1 VDPESRAGR
10 QAAAWAARGKD
21 DRAALLE
28 RIARQPVATW
38 LTGGDPEARVRAVT
52 TAAARAD
59 RIPVLVA
66 YDIPDRDCGLYSS
79 GGASDA
85 AAYHDWIA
93 RFAAGIADRR
103 ALVVLE
109 PDAIAQ
115 LVAGCPAAELDGDR
129 LAQLADA
136 ITQLKAHSG
145 TEVYLDAGNAGWIA
159 NTGLLAEVLYQAGVT
174 EADGFALNVSNF
186 QTTAASKAY
195 GDRIS
200 ALLGGTHYVIDTSRN
215 GAGPWNGPRTA
226 DGGVSG
232 SSGSSG
238 GSGSGGSGPSSG
250 TSDDESWCNPP
261 DRALGAPPTIDTGDP
276 LVDAYLWV
284 KRPGESDGSCRGA
297 PPAGSWWSAYALP
310 GPRRDRLAVRPGRP
324 ARDRLALADAGPL
337 RVPDSVPVPVL
348 FAGPG
353 DAGGRGGAV
362 GPRPGLVRH
371 GPRRGHRTCSHT
383 AFDGVPRRSVTKSM
397 YQPLGTSEGSSGTV
411 KRIEPL
417 PRRT

>member
-38 LTGGDPEARVRAVT
+38 LTGGDPEARVRSVT
-52 TAAARAD
+52 MAAARAD

-79 GGASDA
+79 GGAPGA

-93 RFAAGIADRR
+93 RFAAGVADRR

-115 LVAGCPAAELDGDR
+115 LVAGCPAAEIDGDR

-136 ITQLKAHSG
+136 VHRLKANPG

-159 NTGLLAEVLYQAGVT
+159 NTDLLAEVLYQAGVT

-200 ALLGGTHYVIDTSRN
+200 ARLGGTHYVIDTSRN
-215 GAGPWNGPRTA
+215 GAGPWDGPKTA
-226 DGGVSG
+226 AGGVTGTAGTAGSPSSSS
-232 SSGSSG
+232 SSGA
-238 GSGSGGSGPSSG
+238 
-250 TSDDESWCNPP
+250 SDDESWCNPP

-297 PPAGSWWSAYALP
+297 PPAGSWWSAYALQ
-310 GPRRDRLAVRPGRP
+310 L
-324 ARDRLALADAGPL
+324 ARDAVDWPY
-337 RVPDSVPVPVL
+337 VPDAPPASPAPASPSPTPSASPAPAASAVETPE
-348 FAGPG
+348 AG
-353 DAGGRGGAV
+353 AGETTPA
-362 GPRPGLVRH
+362 P
-371 GPRRGHRTCSHT
+371 
-383 AFDGVPRRSVTKSM
+383 A
-397 YQPLGTSEGSSGTV
+397 SGTV
-411 KRIEPL
+411 RGRVTARAATP
-417 PRRT
+417 PSTGSRAGR

>member
-297 PPAGSWWSAYALP
+297 PPAGSWWSAYALQLA
-310 GPRRDRLAVRPGRP
+310 RDAIDWPYVPDAPPATASPSPTP
-324 ARDRLALADAGPL
+324 ARSASPIPSPSPSSSPDPETPEAG
-337 RVPDSVPVPVL
+337 
-348 FAGPG
+348 AGQSAP
-353 DAGGRGGAV
+353 APA
-362 GPRPGLVRH
+362 
-371 GPRRGHRTCSHT
+371 
-383 AFDGVPRRSVTKSM
+383 
-397 YQPLGTSEGSSGTV
+397 SSGTV
-411 KRIEPL
+411 RGAVTARAATP
-417 PRRT
+417 PSTGSRAGR